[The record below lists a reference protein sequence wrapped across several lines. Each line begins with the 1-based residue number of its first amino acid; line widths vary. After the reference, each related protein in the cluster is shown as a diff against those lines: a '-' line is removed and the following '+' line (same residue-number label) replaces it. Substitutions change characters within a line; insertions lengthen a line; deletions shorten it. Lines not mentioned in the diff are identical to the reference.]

1 MKPALR
7 TKLFV
12 IRRVDGK
19 FLRKKYDHKNKSS
32 LTANEGWWSDDLNAA
47 RTFNRKSDATQAINV
62 WSGWPSSNLGAPVE
76 TVPLTAITGTSAEL
90 LDDLMADLQIAYVAG
105 FKAGSSYDGT
115 VMAPGYL
122 QELAELEWNATREGI
137 IAAAMQKGAQSDG

>member
-12 IRRVDGK
+12 IRETSLGR
-19 FLRKKYDHKNKSS
+19 FLRSHYKSKDGG
-32 LTANEGWWSDDLNAA
+32 LWTLDVNNA
-47 RTFNRKSDATQAINV
+47 RTFNRKSDAVQCIN
-62 WSGWPSSNLGAPVE
+62 SNGFGRDLDLEVI
-76 TVPLTAITGTSAEL
+76 PLTAITGTSAEL

-105 FKAGSSYDGT
+105 FKAGSSYDGN

-137 IAAAMQKGAQSDG
+137 IAAAMQKGAQSNA

>member
-12 IRRVDGK
+12 IRRIDGK
-19 FLRKKYDHKNKSS
+19 FLRTRFDRKNKST

-47 RTFNRKSDATQAINV
+47 RTFSRRSDATQTINT
-62 WSGWPSSNLGAPVE
+62 WGGWPSSNLGAPVE

-90 LDDLMADLQIAYVAG
+90 LEDLMADLQIAYVAG
-105 FKAGSSYDGT
+105 FKAGSAYDGT

-137 IAAAMQKGAQSDG
+137 IAAAMQKGAQSNA

>member
-1 MKPALR
+1 MKKPALR

-19 FLRKKYDHKNKSS
+19 FLRARFDHKNKST
-32 LTANEGWWSDDLNAA
+32 LTANEGWWTDDLNAA
-47 RTFNRKSDATQAINV
+47 RTFNRRSDATQAINA
-62 WSGWPSSNLGAPVE
+62 WGGWLGAPVE

-105 FKAGSSYDGT
+105 FKAGSAYDGN

-137 IAAAMQKGAQSDG
+137 IAAAMQKGAGNA